1 MRRGL
6 ICVFVCSA
14 AALAQN
20 PPTSQSL
27 AGLWDPRSVVE
38 NLNTVVKGKPFSATA
53 VLKSTQ
59 TLDDGSH
66 INRTTTT
73 LMYRDAEGRT
83 RNETDG
89 VIRIIDPAGFRIN
102 LDPQNKIA
110 YKTQTGGDVEVN
122 STPNAASNG
131 WVLVRP
137 SDSPKKQAAAKRD
150 GQRTQEKEDL
160 GTQIVNGVPAHGV
173 RGTLTIAVGAI
184 GNDRPLKVVTEQWT
198 SDALGVLVKSMNS
211 DPRFGTTTY
220 ELTNIVQGPPNPGLF
235 EIPGD
240 YTVR

>member
-1 MRRGL
+1 L
-6 ICVFVCSA
+6 SA
-14 AALAQN
+14 TLAQIA
-20 PPTSQSL
+20 PTSQSL

-59 TLDDGSH
+59 TLEDGSH

-73 LMYRDAEGRT
+73 VMYRDADGRT
-83 RNETDG
+83 RNETNG
-89 VIRIIDPAGFRIN
+89 VIRILDPAGLRID
-102 LDPQNKIA
+102 LDPENKVA
-110 YKTQTGGDVEVN
+110 HKTQTGGLKWLPVD
-122 STPNAASNG
+122 STVPG
-131 WVLVRP
+131 GYVLKP
-137 SDSPKKQAAAKRD
+137 PPDSPKQRATAKRHSD
-150 GQRTQEKEDL
+150 QTQASEDL

-173 RGTLTIAVGAI
+173 RAILTIAVGAI
-184 GNDRPLKVVTEQWT
+184 GNDRPLKVVTEQWS

-220 ELTNIVQGPPNPGLF
+220 ELTNIVQGPPNPALF